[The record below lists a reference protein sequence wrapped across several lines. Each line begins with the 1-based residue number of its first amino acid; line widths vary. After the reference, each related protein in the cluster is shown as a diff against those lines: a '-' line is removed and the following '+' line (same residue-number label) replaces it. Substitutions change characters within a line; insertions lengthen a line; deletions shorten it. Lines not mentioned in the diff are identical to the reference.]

1 MNWENLTMEL
11 ERIEDPKER
20 YQFALAEFKAAR
32 QRASLTVKNDLSARE
47 ISNVF
52 AAGRMGVDAGG
63 FGRQLK
69 GNFALP
75 LEALVKLSN
84 DLLLKSVTQV
94 MFGDKGETKLSRV
107 LSVALEPLENEDD
120 ATRNRIVK
128 YAQALRSE
136 AARSQHLAQEEPF
149 NDLLRDR
156 ITELAQDMDVVTFN
170 ICGADAE
177 PAVRTSIRNLIDR
190 DNFCCSLNTLLY
202 IAACNN
208 TALDYLIAPNPVSFT
223 VIRYYTKRRGRVIY
237 NKEIRK
243 LAELYYGFD
252 EEYRRRLLV
261 YLLGR
266 RWEVKAS

>member
-1 MNWENLTMEL
+1 MYWEKLTMEL
-11 ERIEDPKER
+11 NQINDPKEHYR
-20 YQFALAEFKAAR
+20 FALDEFKAAR

-52 AAGRMGVDAGG
+52 AAGRMGIDVGG

-75 LEALVKLSN
+75 PESLVTLCN

-94 MFGDKGETKLSRV
+94 MFGDRGETKLTRS

-136 AARSQHLAQEEPF
+136 AARSQHLAQEMPF

-156 ITELAQDMDVVTFN
+156 ILEIAQDMDVVPFN
-170 ICGADAE
+170 ICGLNAE
-177 PAVRTSIRNLIDR
+177 PAVRASIRNLIDR

-208 TALDYLIAPNPVSFT
+208 TTIDALIAPNPVPFT
-223 VIRYYTKRRGRVIY
+223 MIRYYNKRRGRVIY

-243 LAELYYGFD
+243 LAELYYGLD
-252 EEYRRRLLV
+252 EAYRRRLLV
-261 YLLGR
+261 YLLNR
-266 RWEVKAS
+266 SWEAKAS